1 MNLPFPVLLGIE
13 KAIEAVLRLDEPTR
27 TRLAELD
34 GKTIQVNLSSPNL
47 SLLLSVVG
55 SAVHLSQAEPDT
67 GEVMGITADATISGS
82 LSALRS
88 LIDGNDAIYTGK
100 VTLEGD
106 IGVGQSL
113 KQLLAQLDPDWQDAV
128 SPVLG
133 DGLTHRLDMAQTG
146 FFAWLG
152 RTRTAA
158 SSNTSEY
165 LHPGRVVSGRHESP
179 IFQISVRS
187 ITDSMD
193 EQRDT
198 CTAPGKAYSSGSGR
212 VGTDFCQAGTGA
224 VNAARFSTRR
234 HRRRAD
240 AATGQSKAVLQRTCP
255 STNRKYLKRHG

>member
-165 LHPGRVVSGRHESP
+165 LQEELELLAPNSL
-179 IFQISVRS
+179 VRGFCEEV
-187 ITDSMD
+187 D
-193 EQRDT
+193 ELR
-198 CTAPGKAYSSGSGR
+198 S
-212 VGTDFCQAGTGA
+212 
-224 VNAARFSTRR
+224 AADRLEAR
-234 HRRRAD
+234 
-240 AATGQSKAVLQRTCP
+240 
-255 STNRKYLKRHG
+255 LKRLEPDANEEH